1 MKRNDITALHE
12 KSRAELLKQ
21 LNEVQTKVAAARLQ
35 KTVGKLA
42 NPASIQVLRN
52 DIARIKT
59 VLRQQEISA
68 AQKA

>member
-1 MKRNDITALHE
+1 MKRKDITALHE
-12 KSRAELLKQ
+12 KTRAELLKQ
-21 LNEVQTKVAAARLQ
+21 LNEVQIKLATARLQ

-42 NPASIQVLRN
+42 SPSQIQTMRN

-59 VLRQQEISA
+59 VLRQQEITA